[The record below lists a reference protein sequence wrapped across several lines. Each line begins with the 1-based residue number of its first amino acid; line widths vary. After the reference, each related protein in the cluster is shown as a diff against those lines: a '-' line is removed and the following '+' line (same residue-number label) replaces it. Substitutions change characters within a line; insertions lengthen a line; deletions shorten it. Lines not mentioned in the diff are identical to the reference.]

1 MYEYICD
8 RLRATYGYFGIART
22 SDGPLY
28 TEIEQ
33 SFIASQL
40 RDNLKKLAEEMVSE
54 GTKKTTDAL
63 TENGVVSRT
72 ADDSVVDSLAAV
84 GIKSDSS
91 SSPIEIKNLGSGEC
105 RLDDDVDKRRSF
117 PLNTTGAGDTPACT
131 APPIDSSGKPADPV
145 HTQAGSIA
153 TSVISDV
160 VLDFRV
166 NVAISQLC
174 TDSLGNVV
182 APKQLPVEHLATDF
196 LGNLNVDGKDVAVST
211 EDVTVRI
218 DETPKQL
225 VGDDLCPA
233 KVVREFRVPLGKNGK
248 PVDLEEIERLTQG
261 QFGFLFSAE
270 TLFDGKVR
278 NSMFPIYMLC
288 I

>member
-40 RDNLKKLAEEMVSE
+40 RDNLKKLAEEMVS
-54 GTKKTTDAL
+54 GGDKKTTDAL
-63 TENGVVSRT
+63 TQNGVPSRT
-72 ADDSVVDSLAAV
+72 ADKYVVDSVAAV
-84 GIKSDSS
+84 GLKTGSVADSS
-91 SSPIEIKNLGSGEC
+91 PPIEIKDLGSGEC
-105 RLDDDVDKRRSF
+105 RLDDDVDKGRSF
-117 PLNTTGAGDTPACT
+117 RLNTTGAGDTPACS
-131 APPIDSSGKPADPV
+131 APPINTSGKPADPV

-166 NVAISQLC
+166 NVAIKQLC
-174 TDSLGNVV
+174 TDNLGNVV
-182 APKQLPVEHLATDF
+182 APSRFPVDHPATDF
-196 LGNLNVDGKDVAVST
+196 LGNLNVDGVST

-218 DETPKQL
+218 DEPP
-225 VGDDLCPA
+225 VVSDNIRPA

-248 PVDLEEIERLTQG
+248 PVDLEEIERLTQD
-261 QFGFLFSAE
+261 QFGFLFSAD
-270 TLFDGKVR
+270 TLYDGKVS
-278 NSMFPIYMLC
+278 NSTFSIY
-288 I
+288 IVAFQ